1 MTNEKPKE
9 EPKAQPVSEPQNA
22 TPETAAPET
31 TAPEIA
37 APESPP
43 ETAAP
48 ESPHETPLE
57 TKIQDKDQDTA
68 KSHESMNKD
77 APQDES
83 PNVKKEEKIS
93 GDANKQSSSSKSI
106 SATVVS
112 QSQNQTPP
120 TFIR

>member
-22 TPETAAPET
+22 TPETAASET
-31 TAPEIA
+31 TAPEI
-37 APESPP
+37 
-43 ETAAP
+43 TAP

-68 KSHESMNKD
+68 KSHESMSKA